1 MIIIGFAKN
10 TSKLLPRIFCRS
22 PRHCAPIVRVRKNQY
37 IMYQFV
43 RRGTIAQIS
52 LNSRAI
58 RILGAHGW
66 QFVSVKSAP
75 PRNFMRRA
83 RHAHSCVALCKYAI
97 GIYALSIPYIIIIR
111 CWSFNFSFG
120 KILCYIVICFTFKC

>member
-97 GIYALSIPYIIIIR
+97 GIYAPLIQTPRALYKNLGCKVQSA
-111 CWSFNFSFG
+111 NF
-120 KILCYIVICFTFKC
+120 KYRVAARQVN